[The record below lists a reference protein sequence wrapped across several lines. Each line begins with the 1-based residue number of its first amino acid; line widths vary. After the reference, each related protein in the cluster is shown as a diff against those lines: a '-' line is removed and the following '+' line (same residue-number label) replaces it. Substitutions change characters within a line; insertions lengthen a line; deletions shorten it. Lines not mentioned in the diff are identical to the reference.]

1 MNKYW
6 FQVIMAAFL
15 EMFWVI
21 ALTHSTTTLQWITT
35 VVLIVLSNYLMI
47 SATKTLPTGT
57 VYAIFVGLGTVGIV
71 ISDTLFFGASL
82 SLLKIILI
90 LLLLSGVIGLKL
102 LTPEDSK
109 KEEE

>member
-21 ALTHSTTTLQWITT
+21 GLTHSTNTLQWALTII
-35 VVLIVLSNYLMI
+35 LIILSNYLMI

-57 VYAIFVGLGTVGIV
+57 VYAVFVGLGTVGIV
-71 ISDTLFFGASL
+71 ISDSLFFGASI
-82 SLLKIILI
+82 SFLKIILI
-90 LLLLSGVIGLKL
+90 LLRLSGLIGLKL
-102 LTPEDSK
+102 LTPEETK
-109 KEEE
+109 QEEQ